1 MSTQNNAS
9 DSALVS
15 NHQRGSPSMNTHDDD
30 LHIRLGR
37 IHDRGGRYNAI
48 HRRPIGEP
56 RGPARRW
63 LRTRRRLASAIKIR
77 IGRGIRGQS
86 IASCRASQFDATS
99 PRQSLD
105 RASPRAAV
113 GNLSAHVRYLKRDG
127 VTGAGDAARMFTR
140 ETDLADALLRQPM
153 RARPLHTFIHIC
165 LCKNLYAT
173 ALRYDGNY
181 CTRRRNLR
189 LYVRQ

>member
-1 MSTQNNAS
+1 MTCAYGWEPRRTLQS
-9 DSALVS
+9 DTSA
-15 NHQRGSPSMNTHDDD
+15 P
-30 LHIRLGR
+30 
-37 IHDRGGRYNAI
+37 DREAR
-48 HRRPIGEP
+48 EP

-63 LRTRRRLASAIKIR
+63 LRRRLASAIKIGIGIGIG

-99 PRQSLD
+99 PLQSLD

-127 VTGAGDAARMFTR
+127 VTRTGETARMFTR

-165 LCKNLYAT
+165 LCKNFYAA
-173 ALRYDGNY
+173 ALRYDRNY